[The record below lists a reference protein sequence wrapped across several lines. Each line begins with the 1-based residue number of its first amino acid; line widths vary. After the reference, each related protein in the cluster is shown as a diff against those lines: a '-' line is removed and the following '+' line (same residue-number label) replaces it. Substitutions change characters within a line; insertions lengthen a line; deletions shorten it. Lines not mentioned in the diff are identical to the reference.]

1 MSKDRWDVIVAE
13 PKHDFA
19 EEALRSEHRLKYQPN
34 FYRGIDSMSRSIA
47 LWVLVVALM
56 VFAFCAG
63 VIVRLQDTVTV
74 AVGAPAVQAQALY
87 AGTGFLMN
95 VPDGVYETE
104 EVTA

>member
-1 MSKDRWDVIVAE
+1 MSRDRGEVIIAE

-19 EEALRSEHRLKYQPN
+19 EEALRSEHRLKYQPK

-63 VIVRLQDTVTV
+63 VIVRSLGTVTV
-74 AVGAPAVQAQALY
+74 SVDVPAVQAQALY

-95 VPDGVYETE
+95 VPDEVYETE